1 MSNPLD
7 AFRHR
12 DQRLYLDW
20 LAGRPAGDQAL
31 RHAGRV
37 VLVNRGNAPAK
48 RLRSAPAF
56 REAAHDAH
64 VILYVR
70 RR

>member
-20 LAGRPAGDQAL
+20 LAGRPTGDAAL
-31 RHAGRV
+31 RHARV
-37 VLVNRGNAPAK
+37 VLVIRGGSAGE
-48 RLRSAPAF
+48 RLEGSRAF
-56 REAAHDAH
+56 RLSARDSNA
-64 VILYVR
+64 ILYLR
-70 RR
+70 RP